1 MGNPFSLIPQSKLQ
15 DLVRDQILP
24 YASSGCLIARERK
37 ADLGNLLVRA
47 RQQHLL
53 SVFKQK
59 RLEAASDITGT
70 RLAALDAYL
79 TKNLPRIP
87 QSTSPNN
94 VESEITQHYSAV
106 LSGQPLDPGTLPGD
120 REAKVKMHIK
130 TARGASIAI
139 DALEQ
144 GKDVSE
150 DRLADLEDVIMPWLD
165 EKFGAS
171 VAEKSIFL
179 ELTKNFEE
187 RFEQDMKDLNCL
199 APDIVTRVSDYAA
212 QM

>member
-1 MGNPFSLIPQSKLQ
+1 M
-15 DLVRDQILP
+15 
-24 YASSGCLIARERK
+24 
-37 ADLGNLLVRA
+37 GNLLVRA

-53 SVFKQK
+53 SIFKQK
-59 RLEAASDITGT
+59 RLEAASDITRT

-87 QSTSPNN
+87 QSTSPDN
-94 VESEITQHYSAV
+94 VESEIKKHYSAV

-144 GKDVSE
+144 GRDVSE
-150 DRLADLEDVIMPWLD
+150 DRLVDLDDVIMPWLD

>member
-1 MGNPFSLIPQSKLQ
+1 M
-15 DLVRDQILP
+15 
-24 YASSGCLIARERK
+24 
-37 ADLGNLLVRA
+37 RA

-53 SVFKQK
+53 GAFKQK

-87 QSTSPNN
+87 QNTSPDK
-94 VESEITQHYSAV
+94 VESEIAKHYSGV
-106 LSGQPLDPGTLPGD
+106 LSGQPLDAETIPGD
-120 REAKVKMHIK
+120 GEAKVKMHIK

-139 DALEQ
+139 GALAQ

-150 DRLADLEDVIMPWLD
+150 DLLADLDDVIMPFLD
-165 EKFGAS
+165 AKFGAS
-171 VAEKSIFL
+171 VAEVSIFL

-187 RFEQDMKDLNCL
+187 RFEQDMKNLNCL
-199 APDIVTRVSDYAA
+199 APDTVTRVSDYAA

>member
-1 MGNPFSLIPQSKLQ
+1 M
-15 DLVRDQILP
+15 
-24 YASSGCLIARERK
+24 
-37 ADLGNLLVRA
+37 RA

-53 SVFKQK
+53 GLFRRRQ
-59 RLEAASDITGT
+59 LEAASDVTGT
-70 RLAALDAYL
+70 RLASLEAYL
-79 TKNLPRIP
+79 NKNLPRISK
-87 QSTSPNN
+87 STTPDA
-94 VESEITQHYSAV
+94 VESEIAKNYSGV

-120 REAKVKMHIK
+120 KEAKVKMHIK

-139 DALEQ
+139 GGLDQ
-144 GKDVSE
+144 GKDVSVE
-150 DRLADLEDVIMPWLD
+150 HLLDLDDVIMPWLD
-165 EKFGAS
+165 QKFGAS

-187 RFEQDMKDLNCL
+187 RFEQDMENLNCL